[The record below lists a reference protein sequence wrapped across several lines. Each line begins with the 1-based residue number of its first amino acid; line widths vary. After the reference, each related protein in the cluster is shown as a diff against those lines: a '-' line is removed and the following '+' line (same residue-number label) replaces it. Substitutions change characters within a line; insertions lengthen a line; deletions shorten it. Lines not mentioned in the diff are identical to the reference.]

1 MMKNNTALVGDVL
14 PLNAPRTPQNAIDSW
29 FTSCENAAKK
39 APHKSPSEWVNTL
52 QDQLRSGKQK
62 SLNLIF
68 AGLDPQ
74 IKKAL
79 YMAAHLKR
87 DDLPKD
93 VADLTGAQR
102 QQVFIA
108 LQRFEQ
114 LIVQMQKAGVFS
126 LAFWEIGKLVPPT
139 PVEQQEI
146 DRLKEIKRVRYEQQ
160 RQQLNEQHGLH
171 QDGIPQQKT
180 GTA

>member
-1 MMKNNTALVGDVL
+1 MKNNTALVGDVL
-14 PLNAPRTPQNAIDSW
+14 PLNAPKQPQSPIDSW
-29 FTSCENAAKK
+29 FQSCDNAAKK

-52 QDQLRSGKQK
+52 QDQLKSGKQK
-62 SLNLIF
+62 SLNMIF

-126 LAFWEIGKLVPPT
+126 LAFWEIGKLVTPT
-139 PVEQQEI
+139 PVEQEEI
-146 DRLKEIKRVRYEQQ
+146 DRLKEIKRVRYDLQ
-160 RQQLNEQHGLH
+160 RQQLNEQHGLY
-171 QDGIPQQKT
+171 QADMPQQKT